1 MAIKNSKRVGA
12 GRKAKAK
19 SRKGSILVI
28 CSHSDDQIIGVGG
41 TMAKYAKEGY
51 DIHTIILSFGEG
63 VRPHI
68 RREVITKKR
77 VLEAQ
82 KADSIISGKGVTFLG
97 LTEKKFEE
105 DFDRRGIAAR
115 LRNIIS
121 EINPVKIF
129 THAVD
134 DAHPDHRA
142 TFRIVLHL
150 HRIMRLNCDLYTFDV
165 WHILNLKKRNKPKL
179 IVDTSE
185 TFNLKIQ
192 ALKAFK
198 SQIDL
203 STFYNYLVLNNF
215 LFLMVQMKDK
225 LNGIRNGVRFAEVF
239 YKIR

>member
-1 MAIKNSKRVGA
+1 MAKYQASNSK
-12 GRKAKAK
+12 K
-19 SRKGSILVI
+19 SKPKSGKGSVLVI

-41 TMAKYAKEGY
+41 AIAKYAREGY

-63 VRPHI
+63 VKPHI

-82 KADSIISGKGVTFLG
+82 KADSIIGGKGVTFLG
-97 LTEKKFEE
+97 LRENKFEE
-105 DFDRRGIAAR
+105 DFDRRGIDTK
-115 LRNIIS
+115 LRNMIK
-121 EINPVKIF
+121 EIDPIKIF

-150 HRIMRLNCDLYTFDV
+150 HRLMKLNSDLYTFEI
-165 WHILNLKKRNKPKL
+165 WHLLNLKKRNKPKL
-179 IVDTSE
+179 VVDTSD
-185 TFNLKIQ
+185 TFELKIK

-215 LFLMVQMKDK
+215 LFLLVHLKDK
-225 LNGIRNGVRFAEVF
+225 LNGFRNGVRFAEVF
-239 YKIR
+239 YKVR

>member
-1 MAIKNSKRVGA
+1 MAKSQKIRPGKS
-12 GRKAKAK
+12 K

-41 TMAKYAKEGY
+41 AMAKYAKEGY
-51 DIHTIILSFGEG
+51 DIHTIVLSFGEG

-77 VLEAQ
+77 VIEAQ
-82 KADSIISGKGVTFLG
+82 KADSIIGGKGVTFLG
-97 LTEKKFEE
+97 LKENRFEE
-105 DFDRRGIAAR
+105 DFDRRGIDTK
-115 LRNIIS
+115 LRNIIT
-121 EINPVKIF
+121 EINPIKIF

-150 HRIMRLNCDLYTFDV
+150 HRLMKLSSDLYTFEV
-165 WHILNLKKRNKPKL
+165 WHLLNLKKRNKPKL
-179 IVDTSE
+179 VVDTSE
-185 TFNLKIQ
+185 TFDLKIQ

-215 LFLMVQMKDK
+215 LFLLVQIKDK
-225 LNGIRNGVRFAEVF
+225 LNGIRNGVKFAEVF
-239 YKIR
+239 YKVR